1 MRISGRREE
10 REDLVLNGD
19 FFDGE
24 CIYFCVYRGIE
35 NIYPLESYI
44 YIYMYYNVIHGGK
57 RGDY

>member
-1 MRISGRREE
+1 MRISGGREE

-35 NIYPLESYI
+35 NIYSLES
-44 YIYMYYNVIHGGK
+44 YIYMYYNNVIHEGK